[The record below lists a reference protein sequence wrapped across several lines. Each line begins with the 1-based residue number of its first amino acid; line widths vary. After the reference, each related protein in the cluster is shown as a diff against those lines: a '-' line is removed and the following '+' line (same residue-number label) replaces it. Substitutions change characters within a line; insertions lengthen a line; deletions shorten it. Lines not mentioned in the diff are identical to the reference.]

1 MPVRADISVY
11 RRIMNR
17 QLKAA
22 DIELFAAFCV
32 CGMYLVIDHCIFIKN
47 QKVPIKN
54 GFEIVYDDRRQLK

>member
-22 DIELFAAFCV
+22 DIELFAAFV
-32 CGMYLVIDHCIFIKN
+32 FLWNAFGD
-47 QKVPIKN
+47 
-54 GFEIVYDDRRQLK
+54 

>member
-1 MPVRADISVY
+1 MSVY

-32 CGMYLVIDHCIFIKN
+32 FVDVFGDRSLYFIRKS
-47 QKVPIKN
+47 KSPIKN

>member
-32 CGMYLVIDHCIFIKN
+32 LVDVFGDRSLYFIRK
-47 QKVPIKN
+47 
-54 GFEIVYDDRRQLK
+54 LKSPHKKWI

>member
-32 CGMYLVIDHCIFIKN
+32 FVECIW
-47 QKVPIKN
+47 
-54 GFEIVYDDRRQLK
+54 

>member
-32 CGMYLVIDHCIFIKN
+32 FGMYLVIDHCILIKN